1 MIYTLTLNPS
11 LDKEYRV
18 DDLRMNTVLRAQT
31 AREDIGGKG
40 FNVSR
45 LLANLGGD
53 SCAVGLVGGR
63 IGQTLS
69 DGLASLGIRS
79 NLVWVKG
86 ESRVNTSI
94 VDGMGKHIKINE
106 AGPAVTGVEE
116 TELIRLIK
124 SLARPG
130 DWWVLSGG
138 LPGGLEAD
146 FYARLIALIRGKG
159 AYAALDAHGE
169 ALRLGCRAGPNLV
182 KPNAEEGA
190 EITGLPSGKPLELA
204 RIAHAIH
211 DLGARNVV
219 ISAGKVGALA
229 FDGQK
234 AWLAEAPAIAEV
246 NPTGAGDAM
255 LAGLVFGLDGG
266 KGLADA
272 LALGAACGAA
282 AAGMPGTAMP
292 SRSRVFDLLKKITIR
307 ELGV

>member
-18 DDLRMNTVLRAQT
+18 DDLRMNSVLRARS

-45 LLANLGGD
+45 MLANLERKT
-53 SCAVGLVGGR
+53 CAVGLMGGR
-63 IGQTLS
+63 NGQALR
-69 DGLASLGIRS
+69 DGLTELGIQ
-79 NLVWVKG
+79 NELVWIKG

-94 VDGMGKHIKINE
+94 VDSMGKHIKINE
-106 AGPAVTGVEE
+106 AGPAVRGVEE
-116 TELIRLIK
+116 EELIRLII

-146 FYARLIALIRGKG
+146 FYARLIFLIRGKG
-159 AYAALDAHGE
+159 AYAALDTHGE
-169 ALRLGCRAGPNLV
+169 AMRLGCRSGPNLV

-190 EITGLPSGKPLELA
+190 EITGLPSGKLSELVE
-204 RIAHAIH
+204 IAHTIH

-219 ISAGKVGALA
+219 ISAGKMGALA
-229 FDGQK
+229 FDGQST
-234 AWLAEAPAIAEV
+234 WLAEAPVIKEN

-266 KGLADA
+266 KGLSDA

-282 AAGMPGTAMP
+282 AAGMPGPAMP
-292 SRSRVFDLLKKITIR
+292 SRTRVDALINIVEVK
-307 ELGV
+307 ELAC